1 MKCKVAKSHCKTIGE
16 NKNKTNWDTYVV
28 IYTKGYYQCLFYR
41 IRKLFS
47 GDVIPLW
54 VFEICKFESQTHLP
68 GDNYLMQHEIL
79 VVHIASHYRSQC
91 WLRFMLPIGQKLN

>member
-1 MKCKVAKSHCKTIGE
+1 MKYKVAKSPYKTIGE
-16 NKNKTNWDTYVV
+16 NKNKTNWNTYEV

-54 VFEICKFESQTHLP
+54 VFEICKFDHSHISQWA
-68 GDNYLMQHEIL
+68 NYLMQHEIL
-79 VVHIASHYRSQC
+79 VVHIASHYRS
-91 WLRFMLPIGQKLN
+91 